1 MDELG
6 IDQVLDGTGLGISR
20 NVLLGMKKSDFSEIS
35 KLIEVPATDPTKFRL
50 AQAALST
57 KLNDIESFAK
67 GKDIYNGNRVSRTVL
82 NTPQFQKDS
91 ADVVSSITRFKLAE
105 TPEAKSLALEELDSK
120 LFQFSNDYSVIKTK
134 GYYDIVD
141 PIDTKNQI
149 RISIDDLRELSD
161 LKDKNLADLIA
172 E

>member
-1 MDELG
+1 M
-6 IDQVLDGTGLGISR
+6 
-20 NVLLGMKKSDFSEIS
+20 
-35 KLIEVPATDPTKFRL
+35 
-50 AQAALST
+50 
-57 KLNDIESFAK
+57 
-67 GKDIYNGNRVSRTVL
+67 YNGNRVSRTVL
-82 NTPQFQKDS
+82 NTPQFQSDS
-91 ADVVSSITRFKLAE
+91 SGVISSVTKFKLAE
-105 TPEAKSLALEELDSK
+105 TPEAKAEALEELDSK

-141 PIDTKNQI
+141 PIDTNNKI